1 MLASY
6 TLLSLSSNFLFST
19 YTYQNKIKR
28 SEFVTNLLILFLSL
42 LLIRVFFSFLVFL
55 FCLFFFLKQ
64 FVKTRFS
71 TQKSH
76 LKNLFNVSVMR
87 CFIQTWICDV
97 MFSLNRILRM
107 KNYSVNIWRRFK
119 TVGSVYRMNSM
130 FKNFD
135 VFRGVPGFIPVI
147 CVLFPQK

>member
-42 LLIRVFFSFLVFL
+42 LLIRVFFSFFSS
-55 FCLFFFLKQ
+55 FYFFGKI
-64 FVKTRFS
+64 FVKTRFFFI
-71 TQKSH
+71 QKIPP
-76 LKNLFNVSVMR
+76 KKFISVLR
-87 CFIQTWICDV
+87 IFIQTRICDV

-119 TVGSVYRMNSM
+119 TVVLYVGWTVCLKTSTCLEVCLDLYR
-130 FKNFD
+130 
-135 VFRGVPGFIPVI
+135 
-147 CVLFPQK
+147 LFAFLLPQNI